1 MFDRLSWY
9 ASSHMWVVIPAVGSS
24 VLVANQIH
32 NCLGKIAK
40 IMPVMKNSF
49 AIAYLMLLGKGM

>member
-1 MFDRLSWY
+1 
-9 ASSHMWVVIPAVGSS
+9 MWVGIPAAESS
-24 VLVANQIH
+24 VLLANQIH

-40 IMPVMKNSF
+40 IMPVMKNPF

>member
-1 MFDRLSWY
+1 
-9 ASSHMWVVIPAVGSS
+9 MWVGIPAVESS
-24 VLVANQIH
+24 VLVANQIC